1 MNGQNSG
8 SVRHLISTS
17 DHSLTPELTEF
28 GPGIVRLGG
37 ALEARMTRNVLNIGS
52 DGSDNESSTSS
63 SKSLRHLTHLE
74 HASGAERAL
83 KLLVEQRRVTPLRP
97 LQRGHLTLV
106 EAASAR
112 KRAQDTEAKGIG

>member
-1 MNGQNSG
+1 MS
-8 SVRHLISTS
+8 RT
-17 DHSLTPELTEF
+17 
-28 GPGIVRLGG
+28 
-37 ALEARMTRNVLNIGS
+37 VLNIGS

-63 SKSLRHLTHLE
+63 SKSLRHLE
-74 HASGAERAL
+74 HASGAERAS